1 MTMQRWNPRYAM
13 RNWRPYEMMEDMERR
28 FEDILGRSWLPVWRR
43 TPQAEEEEWMPV
55 VDIYEQGDMLKIKAE
70 LPGMKEEDIDVSV
83 SEGNLILKGEKKTES
98 EIKEEDYYRCERTYG
113 SFYRSIPMPS
123 NIDSEKVEANY
134 ENGVLEVSIPKT
146 AESKTKKVPVS
157 ARKMAGS
164 EKHESGG
171 K

>member
-1 MTMQRWNPRYAM
+1 
-13 RNWRPYEMMEDMERR
+13 MMEDMERR